1 MNVIK
6 GLETIKSLQQQFSSQ
21 IQVMPGGGI
30 NSKNVREILDS
41 TKVTN
46 IHCSASKKILRDSCS
61 TAFAA
66 TALEIKISQTDE
78 IVTIK
83 HKLIN

>member
-21 IQVMPGGGI
+21 IQVMLVGSI
-30 NSKNVREILDS
+30 NSQNVREILDS

-46 IHCSASKKILRDSCS
+46 INYSAYKKFLRRKDYQPVTSLS
-61 TAFAA
+61 F
-66 TALEIKISQTDE
+66 LPISAGDL
-78 IVTIK
+78 V
-83 HKLIN
+83 